1 MCSFRIFIPV
11 IGLLLFMSSVQ
22 AQKYFTRDGTF
33 NFVAST
39 PLENIDATSKGGT
52 IVIDAESGAIETAV
66 LVKGFI
72 FEKALMQEHFNEN
85 YIESDK
91 YPRAQFKGKLVNTQ
105 AVTWGRDGTYPVT
118 VKGILS
124 IHGVD
129 KEREIPA
136 EIIIKGGKISAS
148 SNFEVVVA
156 DHDIKIPSVVAD
168 KIARVAKVSI
178 QANLS
183 ELKK

>member
-1 MCSFRIFIPV
+1 MKIAKWFLPAICSLAFS
-11 IGLLLFMSSVQ
+11 GSMQ
-22 AQKYFTRDGTF
+22 AQKFFTRDAAFQFT
-33 NFVAST
+33 AST
-39 PLENIDATSKGGT
+39 PLEKIDATSKGGT
-52 IVIDAESGAIETAV
+52 LVVDAASGALEAAV

-91 YPRAQFKGKLVNTQ
+91 YPRAQFKGKLVNAQ
-105 AVTWGRDGTYPVT
+105 AVQWGRDGTYPVT
-118 VKGILS
+118 VKGVLS

-129 KEREIPA
+129 RERDIPA
-136 EIIIKGGKISAS
+136 EITIKGGKISARS
-148 SNFEVVVA
+148 EFDVVVA
-156 DHDIKIPSVVAD
+156 DHDIKIPSLVAD